1 MRMRKPIVKRNSAQF
16 AAICDALLYRGAN
29 VRFRAN
35 GLSMRPNILNEDAV
49 TIAPVEQEDL
59 RRGDVA
65 LTCGKDGFRVHR
77 VAGADKATGSLVT
90 RADAGQE
97 NDATTDRVLG
107 KVIAIERN
115 GRTHSLAFPGLK
127 YVHVGRGF
135 LYRFAQAT
143 ALRAARLASAS
154 AFFALATLLGLLL
167 SASPAAGQAFTI
179 SDTAAP
185 TTAGVGQNVTYT
197 QVLSNTSGVTI
208 TQPITVTQNL
218 PPNTTFVSANSAG
231 HHTWTCGLAAGV
243 VTCTDTS
250 GNGYG
255 SGNTTTFTIVVTLA
269 STAASVPTI
278 TDTVNA
284 KGNNTGTAT
293 ASAAVTVLIPDIS
306 VTNTDAPDPVDVASN
321 ITYTQTVTNNSTTIQ
336 AVGATLSE
344 TIPTNTTYQSITIPT
359 GWTCGTLPAVG
370 GTGSI
375 ACSAT
380 GTLATSASSIFSVV
394 VKVNTAVASGS
405 TISDTVMVG
414 ETGTDP
420 NTTNNTF
427 TTTSTVQVPD
437 LSVTN
442 TDAPDP
448 VDVASN
454 IAYTQIVKNNST
466 TVAALAATFSETTP
480 TNTTYQSI
488 TIPTGWTC
496 GTLPAVGGTGT
507 ISCTAAT
514 FAANTSSTFTVVV
527 QVNAAVASGSTITD
541 TVTVGETGTDP
552 TPANNTATTTTTVQI
567 PDLSVTNSA
576 SPNPVGLSSNVTFTQ
591 TVTNNNATVP
601 AVGATLTQTTP
612 ANTTFQSITPPAG
625 WTCGTQPAVG
635 GTGSIVCTATGTL
648 SGGASSIFSLVVNV
662 NSTVSSGTVI
672 TNSVTVSETGTDPT
686 PGNNTATATTTVQIP
701 DLSVTETVS
710 PNPVAPGASITYTET
725 VKNNGTTAAAG
736 ATLTQTT
743 PTNTTFQSVTP
754 PAGWTCGTQPA
765 IGGTGSIV
773 CTATGTFAGGAS
785 AIFTVVVNV
794 NGTVAAA
801 TVITNSVTVSET
813 GTDPTPANNTATIST
828 TVQDADLSVTE
839 TAAPNPVATGANIT
853 YTETVTNN
861 TATVAAFGAALTQ
874 NTPTGTLFQSVTPPA
889 GWTCGTQPA
898 VGGTGS
904 IVCTANGTFA
914 GSTSVNFSVVVQ
926 VSPEAVVGSTITN
939 SVTVS
944 ETGTD
949 PNLANNTATASVQV
963 QGADLSMTQVASA
976 TAIAPSG
983 TITYTET
990 VTNNGP
996 NAATGAV
1003 LYQQTPPNTT
1013 FASMAPPTGWT
1024 CTQPAVNATG
1034 TVLCSASAA
1043 MAANTTTGTFTFVVN
1058 VNAAAAAGTSIVNSA
1073 DVTSQ
1078 TTDPLASNNATTTS
1092 VLVELTGD
1100 ADLAL
1105 SMTASPTPV
1114 FISSNLTYTIQVQ
1127 DLGLSNT
1134 TNGTL
1139 TDTIPTSTTF
1149 VSASTTQGTCSGTA
1163 TVTCALGAITRGTTI
1178 TVAITVTAPAS
1189 PTTLTNTSSVTSSTT
1204 DPVATNNS
1212 ATVLT
1217 VVQPLVC
1224 ASPGRDGIGGTLT
1237 GIVNAYYPP
1246 ANTGALAAGSTSI
1259 VLGPAATGGAQTPI
1273 AAGDLLLF
1281 IQAQDAAINS
1291 TNTGAYGDGF
1301 PGDPASGWTSIN
1313 NSGNFEFVTATS
1325 AVAIIGGTLNFQGTG
1340 ANSGLLNTYTSAA
1353 YVAGTQ
1359 GQRQYQVVRVPQ
1371 YSSAIL
1377 SSGLTAMIWNGATGG
1392 ILAIDVSS
1400 QLTLGGTVAVDAL
1413 GFRGGGGRILGG
1425 GTGAATDYVTL
1436 ATDATN
1442 GSKGEGIA
1450 GTPRYVVSG
1459 AITSLA
1465 QTPTD
1470 TTVEGLPNGSYSR
1483 GAPGNAGGGATDA
1496 DPTNND
1502 QNSGGGGGGNGGSG
1516 GTGGFGW
1523 NSAGIVGGFGGAAFP
1538 VSTSA
1543 LAMGG
1548 GAGAGTTNNG
1558 SYWTP
1563 STDTGNNNCGASCT
1577 GIYSSGGAGGGIVI
1591 IHAGSVTG
1599 VGTITSNGQSALA
1612 TENDGGGGG
1621 GAGGTILVFATSG
1634 GLGGLTANAIGGTG
1648 GTTWPEQAP
1657 AAFPGNRH
1665 GPGAGGGGGVILS
1678 TAALASTSVLGG
1690 SPGVTTLANDAYG
1703 ATPGQAGA
1711 VLPNLS
1717 ITQTPGTQSG
1727 SYCAGADL
1735 AVTNSGTPNP
1745 VLAGPGPGNV
1755 ITYTQSVTNNG
1766 PFDAVNA
1773 VFSETTPANTTFQS
1787 LSFPGGTGWLCVTP
1801 AVGSAG
1807 TISCT
1812 NPDVANAA
1820 STTFTVGVAVN
1831 TGVAVGTVI
1840 TDVDNATAG
1849 NSDPNLTNNSAT
1861 VQTTVGSSTTADL
1874 SITNTAT
1881 PNPVIAGNNISYTV
1895 VVKNNGAATAGT
1907 VAFSE
1912 AIPANTTFVSATPT
1926 PSSGW
1931 TCSVVTG
1938 TLTCSNATLASG
1950 ASASFAVVLQVTSGT
1965 ASGTVIT
1972 DTANV
1977 ASVTTDPNPNNN
1989 AATSTV
1995 VVAASG
2001 QADLSVTGSATPN
2014 PVTGGNNI
2022 TYTQTVTNNGPATSG
2037 TATFTDLVPTGTTFV
2052 SFAVPSGWNCGTL
2065 PTVGSSGGTIN
2076 CTISSLAVNTTTPV
2090 SFPLVVKASLGD
2102 APGSTISNTANI
2114 NVPCS
2119 STTDPNCGNNSVTTS
2134 VVVASPTQAD
2144 VAITKTANPDPVDQG
2159 TNLQYTLQVTNNGPA
2174 AAQGVTVT
2182 DPLPA
2187 QITYSS
2193 SSTTQGT
2200 CTYTASTTT
2209 LSCSLGTVSVGG
2221 LVLITI
2227 NASANTFS
2235 SSTLATN
2242 TATVSATTG
2251 DPNLTNNTSSVTST
2265 VAAPTAVQL
2274 ASFRAMP
2281 RQGGGILLEWKTRE
2295 EIRNLGFNIF
2305 RLDGSGRQRL
2315 NPSIIAGSAL
2325 LIRGGLP
2332 QHAAKTY
2339 QWFDPNGTP
2348 QSTYELEDVDL
2359 NGTRMTHGPV
2369 SVDVSAT
2376 PRSGALSQP
2385 LLLTQLN
2392 RATTQP
2398 SYIPRRGLPTPRPI
2412 IVAPTSGQAPISL
2425 DGDAAVKISIQN
2437 EGWYQVSKT
2446 QLVAAGLDPN
2456 ADARTLQLY
2465 AEGIEQPMLIL
2476 GHQTG
2481 ALGPNDSIEFY
2492 GTGIDTPFSET
2503 RVYWLIRGSRPGLRV
2518 NSIPAVNAGL
2528 SPQESFPFTVVLQQ
2542 RTTYF
2547 ATLLNGENNDNFFGA
2562 AVTSEPVDQQ
2572 LTVEHADPNSGMQ
2585 ISVDLTLQGATDQ
2598 QGHSV
2603 SVFFNGASIGEMDFA
2618 NLANVTNTFSI
2629 DRSLLQEGI
2638 NTLTL
2643 TALQGDNDVSVVQS
2657 IALHYPHTYEADA
2670 NWLKATA
2677 PAGGT
2682 LHITGFSNQQ
2692 IQVFDIT
2699 NPLAVEQLSGT
2710 VRQESASYGIT
2721 LGLPQSAGQERTLL
2735 VFSDDQIS
2743 PPSGLAYH
2751 KPAALATQSN
2761 GSQMIIIT
2769 HPYFESAL
2777 TPLVQMHESKG
2788 ISVQVVTI
2796 DEVFDAFN
2804 YGERSPFAIR
2814 AFLQNAA
2821 SQPFRKPQ
2829 YLLLVGDA
2837 SLDPR
2842 NYLGLG
2848 DFDFVPTR
2856 IIETAAFK
2864 TATDDWFTDFKQN
2877 GFETI
2882 ATGRLPVRTASD
2894 AALVVSKIVNYEKGL
2909 ASGGSGNQQALL
2921 VADQNIGADF
2931 TTATKFAATDLPSS
2945 LQATEIFAD
2954 GMDPNAVTQQI
2965 LTALNSG
2972 PLLVNYSGHGSV
2984 EQWSFADFLDDTSG
2998 ATLTNGNQLSVY
3010 LLMDCLNGFFQDV
3023 YSTSLA
3029 ESLILAPNGGAVAVW
3044 ASSGFTNQP
3053 PQASMNQALLQLL
3066 KTNPSMPIATA
3077 IVQAKSGVTDTDVRR
3092 TWIFFGDP
3100 AMLLQLPGSSS
3111 AGNNPPGRVS
3121 PPIVLHP

>member
-1 MRMRKPIVKRNSAQF
+1 MRTRKPIVKRNSAQF
-16 AAICDALLYRGAN
+16 AAICDALLHRGAN

-49 TIAPVEQEDL
+49 TIASVEQEQL

-77 VAGADKATGSLVT
+77 VAGADKATGSIVT

-97 NDATTDRVLG
+97 DDAVTDRVLG
-107 KVIAIERN
+107 KVIAIERD
-115 GRTHSLAFPGLK
+115 GRIHSFAAAGQR
-127 YVHVGRGF
+127 YVHACRSF
-135 LYRFAQAT
+135 AYRLAQTA
-143 ALRAARLASAS
+143 ALRTARFASAS
-154 AFFALATLLGLLL
+154 ALFGLAILLGMLF
-167 SASPAAGQAFTI
+167 SAAPAAAQTDLAVS

-185 TTAGVGQNVTYT
+185 PTIAPGGQITFTVAVINNGPRTATLPVVTM
-197 QVLSNTSGVTI
+197 NT
-208 TQPITVTQNL
+208 PA
-218 PPNTTFVSANSAG
+218 NTTFVSAAMTAG
-231 HHTWTCGLAAGV
+231 AGTWTPATPAVGGTGAITFTRTTNMA
-243 VTCTDTS
+243 
-250 GNGYG
+250 NG
-255 SGNTTTFTIVVTLA
+255 STTTFAFVVQ
-269 STAASVPTI
+269 
-278 TDTVNA
+278 VNA
-284 KGNNTGTAT
+284 ATTNGTVIAQSVNISSTTTDPTPANNTAT
-293 ASAAVTVLIPDIS
+293 ANVTVQTPDIS
-306 VTNTDAPDPVDVASN
+306 VTNTDAPDPVGVASN
-321 ITYTQTVTNNSTTIQ
+321 ITYTQTVTNNSATIA

-344 TIPTNTTYQSITIPT
+344 TTPANTIFQSITIPA
-359 GWTCGTLPAVG
+359 GWTCGTLPVVG

-380 GTLATSASSIFSVV
+380 GTLAASASSIF
-394 VKVNTAVASGS
+394 
-405 TISDTVMVG
+405 TI
-414 ETGTDP
+414 
-420 NTTNNTF
+420 
-427 TTTSTVQVPD
+427 
-437 LSVTN
+437 
-442 TDAPDP
+442 
-448 VDVASN
+448 
-454 IAYTQIVKNNST
+454 
-466 TVAALAATFSETTP
+466 
-480 TNTTYQSI
+480 
-488 TIPTGWTC
+488 
-496 GTLPAVGGTGT
+496 
-507 ISCTAAT
+507 
-514 FAANTSSTFTVVV
+514 VV
-527 QVNAAVASGSTITD
+527 QVNAAVPSGTVISN

-552 TPANNTATTTTTVQI
+552 TPANNSATTTSTVQV
-567 PDLSVTNSA
+567 PDLSVTETA
-576 SPNPVGLSSNVTFTQ
+576 LPNPVAAGANITYTE
-591 TVTNNNATVP
+591 TVKNNSTTVP

-612 ANTTFQSITPPAG
+612 TGTTFQSVTPPAG
-625 WTCGTQPAVG
+625 WTCGTKPAVG
-635 GTGSIVCTATGTL
+635 GTGSIVCTATGTFAAAASVNFSVVVAVNATQA
-648 SGGASSIFSLVVNV
+648 SG
-662 NSTVSSGTVI
+662 STI
-672 TNSVTVSETGTDPT
+672 TNSVTVSETGTDPNSA
-686 PGNNTATATTTVQIP
+686 NNAATSNVTVQVP
-701 DLSVTETVS
+701 DLSVTETV
-710 PNPVAPGASITYTET
+710 
-725 VKNNGTTAAAG
+725 
-736 ATLTQTT
+736 
-743 PTNTTFQSVTP
+743 
-754 PAGWTCGTQPA
+754 
-765 IGGTGSIV
+765 
-773 CTATGTFAGGAS
+773 
-785 AIFTVVVNV
+785 
-794 NGTVAAA
+794 
-801 TVITNSVTVSET
+801 
-813 GTDPTPANNTATIST
+813 
-828 TVQDADLSVTE
+828 
-839 TAAPNPVATGANIT
+839 APNPVATGANIT

-861 TATVAAFGAALTQ
+861 STTVAALGATLTQ
-874 NTPTGTLFQSVTPPA
+874 STPASTLFQSVTPPA

-904 IVCTANGTFA
+904 IVCAATGTFA
-914 GSTSVNFSVVVQ
+914 ALASVNFTVVVQ

-963 QGADLSMTQVASA
+963 QGADLSMTQVAST

-990 VTNNGP
+990 VTNSGP

-1013 FASMAPPTGWT
+1013 FASMTPPTGWT
-1024 CTQPAVNATG
+1024 CTQPAVNGTG

-1043 MAANTTTGTFTFVVN
+1043 MNANTTTGTFTFVVT
-1058 VNAAAAAGTSIVNSA
+1058 VNAGAAAGTSIVNSA

-1078 TTDPLASNNATTTS
+1078 TTDPVASNNATTTS

-1134 TNGTL
+1134 ANGTL
-1139 TDTIPTSTTF
+1139 TDTIPTGTTF

-1163 TVTCALGAITRGTTI
+1163 TVTCALGAIIRGTTI
-1178 TVAITVTAPAS
+1178 TVAITVTAPAT

-1204 DPVATNNS
+1204 DPVSTNNS

-1224 ASPGRDGIGGTLT
+1224 ASPGRDGSGGTLT

-1259 VLGPAATGGAQTPI
+1259 VLGPAAAGGAQTPI

-1301 PGDPASGWTSIN
+1301 PGDPASGWTSLN

-1325 AVAIIGGTLNFQGTG
+1325 AVAITGGTLNFQGTG

-1359 GQRQYQVVRVPQ
+1359 GQRKYQVVRVPQ

-1392 ILAIDVSS
+1392 VLAIDVSS

-1425 GTGAATDYVTL
+1425 GTGAATDYITL

-1450 GTPRYVVSG
+1450 GTPRYVVNG
-1459 AITSLA
+1459 AITA
-1465 QTPTD
+1465 ITQTPTD

-1496 DPTNND
+1496 NPPAND
-1502 QNSGGGGGGNGGSG
+1502 QNSGGGGGGNGGGG

-1543 LAMGG
+1543 IAMGG

-1558 SYWTP
+1558 AYWTP
-1563 STDTGNNNCGASCT
+1563 STDTGNNACGANCT

-1591 IHAGSVTG
+1591 IHAGSVIG

-1621 GAGGTILVFATSG
+1621 GAGGTILVFATTG
-1634 GLGGLTANAIGGTG
+1634 GLSGLTANAIGGTG
-1648 GTTWPEQAP
+1648 GTTWPEQGP
-1657 AAFPGNRH
+1657 GAFPGNRH

-1678 TAALASTSVLGG
+1678 TAALGSTSVVGG
-1690 SPGVTTLANDAYG
+1690 SPGVTTLADDAYG

-1766 PFDAVNA
+1766 PFDALNA
-1773 VFSETTPANTTFQS
+1773 VFSETIPTNTTFQS
-1787 LSFPGGTGWLCVTP
+1787 LSFPGGSGWTCATP

-1840 TDVDNATAG
+1840 TNVDNASAG

-1881 PNPVIAGNNISYTV
+1881 PNPVIAGNNITYTV

-1912 AIPANTTFVSATPT
+1912 AIPANTTFVSATPI

-1931 TCSVVTG
+1931 SCSVLSG

-1950 ASASFAVVLQVTSGT
+1950 ASTSFAVVLQVTAGT
-1965 ASGTVIT
+1965 PSGTVIT

-1977 ASVTTDPNPNNN
+1977 SSTTTDPNPNNN
-1989 AATSTV
+1989 AATATV
-1995 VVAASG
+1995 VVATAG
-2001 QADLSVTGSATPN
+2001 QADLSVTSSATPN

-2022 TYTQTVTNNGPATSG
+2022 TYTQTVTNNGPAASG
-2037 TATFTDLVPTGTTFV
+2037 TATFTDVIPTGTTFV
-2052 SFAVPSGWNCGTL
+2052 SFTVPSGWNCGTL
-2065 PTVGSSGGTIN
+2065 PTVGSSGGTIT
-2076 CTISSLAVNTTTPV
+2076 CTISSLAVNTSTPV
-2090 SFPLVVKASLGD
+2090 NFPLVVKASLGD
-2102 APGSTISNTANI
+2102 TPGTSISNTASI

-2119 STTDPNCGNNSVTTS
+2119 SATDPNCANNSATTS

-2174 AAQGVTVT
+2174 AAQGVTVS
-2182 DPLPA
+2182 DPIPA
-2187 QITYSS
+2187 EVVYVS

-2209 LSCSLGTVSVGG
+2209 VSCSLGSVSVGG

-2227 NASANTFS
+2227 NASANTFN
-2235 SSTLATN
+2235 SSTLSTN

-2251 DPNLTNNTSSVTST
+2251 DPNLTNNTASVSSTI
-2265 VAAPTAVQL
+2265 AAPTAVQL
-2274 ASFRAMP
+2274 ASFRALP
-2281 RQGGGILLEWKTRE
+2281 RQGGGVLLEWKTRE
-2295 EIRNLGFNIF
+2295 EIRNLGFNVY
-2305 RLDGSGRQRL
+2305 RLEGTSRQRL

-2325 LIRGGLP
+2325 LIRGGMP

-2339 QWFDPNGTP
+2339 QWVDPSGTP

-2359 NGTRMTHGPV
+2359 NGTRMQHGPV
-2369 SVDVSAT
+2369 SVNVSAA
-2376 PRSGALSQP
+2376 PRSGAVSQP

-2392 RATTQP
+2392 RATAQP
-2398 SYIPRRGLPTPRPI
+2398 AFIPRRGLPTPRPI
-2412 IVAPTSGQAPISL
+2412 IAAPAPGQAPISL
-2425 DGDAAVKISIQN
+2425 DGDAAVKISVQN
-2437 EGWYQVSKT
+2437 EGWYQVSKA
-2446 QLVAAGLDPN
+2446 QLIAAGLDPN

-2481 ALGPNDSIEFY
+2481 PLDPNDSIEFY
-2492 GTGIDTPFSET
+2492 GTGIDTPFSGT
-2503 RVYWLIRGSRPGLRV
+2503 RVYWLIRGAHSGLRI
-2518 NSIPAVNAGL
+2518 NPISAVNAGL
-2528 SPQESFPFTVVLQQ
+2528 SEQQSFPFTVVVQQ

-2572 LTVEHADPNSGMQ
+2572 LTVAHADPNSGMQ
-2585 ISVDLTLQGATDQ
+2585 ISVDITLQGATDQ

-2603 SVFFNGASIGEMDFA
+2603 SVFFNGASVGEMDFA

-2629 DRSLLQEGI
+2629 DRSLLQDGV
-2638 NTLTL
+2638 NTVTL

-2699 NPLAVEQLSGT
+2699 NPLAIFQISGT
-2710 VRQESASYGIT
+2710 VSQVSASYGIT
-2721 LGLPQSAGQERTLL
+2721 LGLPLAGGQERTLL
-2735 VFSDDQIS
+2735 VFSGDQIS
-2743 PPSGLAYH
+2743 PPSGLAFH
-2751 KPAALATQSN
+2751 KPAALASRSF
-2761 GSQMIIIT
+2761 GSQMVIIT
-2769 HPYFESAL
+2769 HPDFQSAL
-2777 TPLVQMHESKG
+2777 GPLVSMHESSG
-2788 ISVQVVTI
+2788 QSVQVVTI

-2814 AFLQNAA
+2814 DFLQTAE
-2821 SQPFRKPQ
+2821 SRWTIKPQ

-2856 IIETAAFK
+2856 MVETAAFK
-2864 TATDDWFTDFKQN
+2864 TASDDWFSDFKQN

-2909 ASGGSGNQQALL
+2909 AGGGSGNQQALL

-2931 TTATKFAATDLPSS
+2931 TTATKFATTDLPSS
-2945 LQATEIFAD
+2945 LQPTEIFAD
-2954 GMDPNAVTQQI
+2954 GLDPSIVTQQI
-2965 LTALNSG
+2965 FTALNSG

-2984 EQWSFADFLDDTSG
+2984 EQWSFADFLDNTSG
-2998 ATLTNGNQLSVY
+2998 SALTNGDQLSVY

-3053 PQASMNQALLQLL
+3053 PQASMNQAVLQIL
-3066 KTNPSMPIATA
+3066 KTNPATPIAVA
-3077 IVQAKSGVTDTDVRR
+3077 IVQAKTGVTDNDVRR

-3100 AMLLQLPGSSS
+3100 AMQLQLSGWSST
-3111 AGNNPPGRVS
+3111 GHHPPVRVN

>member
-1 MRMRKPIVKRNSAQF
+1 VRERKSIVKRNSAQF
-16 AAICDALLYRGAN
+16 AAICDELLHRGAKI
-29 VRFRAN
+29 RFRAN

-49 TIAPVEQEDL
+49 TIVSTKQEEL

-77 VAGADKATGSLVT
+77 VAVADRTTGSIVT

-97 NDATTDRVLG
+97 DDPATNRVLG
-107 KVIAIERN
+107 RVTAVERN
-115 GRTHSLAFPGLK
+115 GQIYSFASATQR
-127 YVHVGRGF
+127 YVHACRSF
-135 LYRFAQAT
+135 AYRLTQAA
-143 ALRAARLASAS
+143 ALRATRFASAS
-154 AFFALATLLGLLL
+154 ALFGFAILLATLL
-167 SASPAAGQAFTI
+167 SASPAAGQALNIT
-179 SDTAAP
+179 DTAAP
-185 TTAGVGQNVTYT
+185 TTVAPGGTITYM
-197 QVLSNTSGVTI
+197 QVLTNTSFANSVTH
-208 TQPITVTQNL
+208 PLTVTQNL
-218 PPNTTFVSANSAG
+218 PANTAFVSAASTAGTDTWSCVNTAGVITCTDNSAG
-231 HHTWTCGLAAGV
+231 TYAARA
-243 VTCTDTS
+243 
-250 GNGYG
+250 
-255 SGNTTTFTIVVTLA
+255 TTTFTIVVTVNA
-269 STAASVPTI
+269 ATANGTTI

-284 KGNNTGTAT
+284 KGANTTTAT
-293 ASAAVTVLIPDIS
+293 ATATVTVQTPNLS
-306 VTNTDAPDPVDVASN
+306 VTDSASPNPVGLASN
-321 ITYTQTVTNNSTTIQ
+321 ITYTQTVTNN
-336 AVGATLSE
+336 
-344 TIPTNTTYQSITIPT
+344 
-359 GWTCGTLPAVG
+359 
-370 GTGSI
+370 
-375 ACSAT
+375 
-380 GTLATSASSIFSVV
+380 
-394 VKVNTAVASGS
+394 
-405 TISDTVMVG
+405 
-414 ETGTDP
+414 
-420 NTTNNTF
+420 
-427 TTTSTVQVPD
+427 
-437 LSVTN
+437 
-442 TDAPDP
+442 
-448 VDVASN
+448 
-454 IAYTQIVKNNST
+454 
-466 TVAALAATFSETTP
+466 
-480 TNTTYQSI
+480 
-488 TIPTGWTC
+488 
-496 GTLPAVGGTGT
+496 
-507 ISCTAAT
+507 
-514 FAANTSSTFTVVV
+514 
-527 QVNAAVASGSTITD
+527 
-541 TVTVGETGTDP
+541 
-552 TPANNTATTTTTVQI
+552 
-567 PDLSVTNSA
+567 
-576 SPNPVGLSSNVTFTQ
+576 
-591 TVTNNNATVP
+591 NATVA

-612 ANTTFQSITPPAG
+612 ANTTFQSVTPPTGWTCGTQPAVGGTGSIVCTATGTFAGGASAIFAVVVNTNTTVTSGTVITNTVTVSETGTDPTPGNNTATATTTIQIPDLSVTETVAPNPVGITSPITYTETVTNNGTTAAAGATLTQTTPANTTFQSVTPPAGWTCGTQPAIGATGSIVCTATGTFAGGASAIIPVVVNVNSTATSGTNITNSVTVSETGTDPTPGNNTATGTTTVQIPDLSVTETVAPNPVAPGTPITYTETAKNNGTTAAAGATLTQTTPTNTNFQSVTPPAG

-635 GTGSIVCTATGTL
+635 GTGSIVCTATGTF
-648 SGGASSIFSLVVNV
+648 ASAATAAFAVVVNV
-662 NSTVSSGTVI
+662 NAAVATATVI

-686 PGNNTATATTTVQIP
+686 PGNNTATGTTTVQTP

-725 VKNNGTTAAAG
+725 VKNNSTAAAAG

-743 PTNTTFQSVTP
+743 PANTTFQSVTP

-765 IGGTGSIV
+765 VGGTGSIV
-773 CTATGTFAGGAS
+773 CTATGTFAGGTS

-794 NGTVAAA
+794 NGAVAAG
-801 TVITNSVTVSET
+801 TTITNSVSVSET
-813 GTDPTPANNTATIST
+813 GTDPTPGNNTATIST
-828 TVQDADLSVTE
+828 IVQDADLSVTE
-839 TAAPNPVATGANIT
+839 TASPNPVATGANIT

-861 TATVAAFGAALTQ
+861 TATVAAFGATLTQ
-874 NTPTGTLFQSVTPPA
+874 TTPAHTLFQSVTPPA

-904 IVCTANGTFA
+904 IVCTATGTFA

-990 VTNNGP
+990 VTNSGP
-996 NAATGAV
+996 NAAIGAV

-1024 CTQPAVNATG
+1024 CTQPAVNGTG

-1043 MAANTTTGTFTFVVN
+1043 MNANTTTGTFTFVVN
-1058 VNAAAAAGTSIVNSA
+1058 VSAGAAAGTSIVNSA

-1078 TTDPLASNNATTTS
+1078 TTDPVSSNNATTTS
-1092 VLVELTGD
+1092 VLVELTGQ

-1134 TNGTL
+1134 ADGTL
-1139 TDTIPTSTTF
+1139 TDTIPTGTTF
-1149 VSASTTQGTCSGTA
+1149 VSSATTQGSCSGTA

-1189 PTTLTNTSSVTSSTT
+1189 PTTLTNISSVTSSTT
-1204 DPVATNNS
+1204 DPVSTNNS

-1224 ASPGRDGIGGTLT
+1224 ASPGRDGLGGTLT

-1246 ANTGALAAGSTSI
+1246 ANTGASAAGSTSI
-1259 VLGPAATGGAQTPI
+1259 VLGAAAAGGAQTNI
-1273 AAGDLLLF
+1273 SVGDLLLF

-1301 PGDPASGWTSIN
+1301 PGDPASGWTALN

-1325 AVAIIGGTLNFQGTG
+1325 AVTVTGGTLSFQGTG
-1340 ANSGLLNTYTSAA
+1340 ANGGLLNTYTSAA
-1353 YVAGTQ
+1353 YIAGTQ
-1359 GQRQYQVVRVPQ
+1359 GQRTYQVVRVPQ

-1392 ILAIDVSS
+1392 VLAIDVSS

-1425 GTGAATDYVTL
+1425 GTGAATDYITL

-1496 DPTNND
+1496 DPTAND
-1502 QNSGGGGGGNGGSG
+1502 QNSGGGGGGNGGGG

-1563 STDTGNNNCGASCT
+1563 STDTGNNNCGANCT

-1599 VGTITSNGQSALA
+1599 TGTITSNGQTALS

-1621 GAGGTILVFATSG
+1621 GAGGTILVFATTG

-1648 GTTWPEQAP
+1648 GTTWPEEAP
-1657 AAFPGNRH
+1657 STFPGNRH

-1678 TAALASTSVLGG
+1678 TATLASTSVLGG

-1703 ATPGQAGA
+1703 ATPGQPGA
-1711 VLPNLS
+1711 VLSGLS

-1745 VLAGPGPGNV
+1745 VLAGPGPGNI

-1766 PFDAVNA
+1766 PFDALNA
-1773 VFSETTPANTTFQS
+1773 VFSETIPANATFQS
-1787 LSFPGGTGWLCVTP
+1787 LSFPGGSGWSCVTP

-1820 STTFTVGVAVN
+1820 STTFTVGVAVS

-1840 TDVDNATAG
+1840 TDVDNVTAG

-1874 SITNTAT
+1874 SITNTAA
-1881 PNPVIAGNNISYTV
+1881 PNPVIAGNNITYTV
-1895 VVKNNGAATAGT
+1895 VVKNNGAATAST

-1926 PSSGW
+1926 PATGW

-1950 ASASFAVVLQVTSGT
+1950 ASTSFAVVLQVISGT

-1977 ASVTTDPNPNNN
+1977 ASTTTDPNPNNN
-1989 AATSTV
+1989 AATATV
-1995 VVAASG
+1995 VVATAG
-2001 QADLSVTGSATPN
+2001 QADLSVTSAATPN
-2014 PVTGGNNI
+2014 PVTDGNNI
-2022 TYTQTVTNNGPATSG
+2022 TYTQTVINNGPAASG
-2037 TATFTDLVPTGTTFV
+2037 TATFTDVIPTGTTFV
-2052 SFAVPSGWNCGTL
+2052 SFTVPTGWSCGTL
-2065 PTVGSSGGTIN
+2065 PTVGSSGGTIT
-2076 CTISSLAVNTTTPV
+2076 CTISSLAINTPV
-2090 SFPLVVKASLGD
+2090 SFPLVVKASLGGT
-2102 APGSTISNTANI
+2102 PGTTISNTASI

-2119 STTDPNCGNNSVTTS
+2119 SVSDPNCGNNSATTS

-2144 VAITKTANPDPVDQG
+2144 VAIMKTANPDPVDQG

-2174 AAQGVTVT
+2174 AAQGVTVS
-2182 DPLPA
+2182 DPIPA
-2187 QITYSS
+2187 EVSYVS

-2200 CTYTASTTT
+2200 CAYTASTTT
-2209 LSCSLGTVSVGG
+2209 VSCSIGSVSVGG

-2227 NASANTFS
+2227 NASANTFN
-2235 SSTLATN
+2235 SSTLSTN

-2251 DPNLTNNTSSVTST
+2251 DPNLTNNTSSVSST
-2265 VAAPTAVQL
+2265 IAAPTAVQL
-2274 ASFRAMP
+2274 ASFRALP

-2295 EIRNLGFNIF
+2295 EIRNLGFNVY
-2305 RLDGSGRQRL
+2305 RLDGSGRLRL

-2325 LIRGGLP
+2325 LIRGGRP

-2339 QWFDPNGTP
+2339 QLFDPSGTA

-2369 SVDVSAT
+2369 SVDVTAT
-2376 PRSGALSQP
+2376 PRAGAVSQP

-2398 SYIPRRGLPTPRPI
+2398 AFVPRRGLPVPSPVILTL
-2412 IVAPTSGQAPISL
+2412 APGQVPISL
-2425 DGDAAVKISIQN
+2425 DGDAAVKISVQS
-2437 EGWYQVSKT
+2437 EGWYQVSKS
-2446 QLVAAGLDPN
+2446 QLVAAGFDPSS
-2456 ADARTLQLY
+2456 DARTLQLY

-2476 GHQTG
+2476 GSQAG
-2481 ALGPNDSIEFY
+2481 PLGPSDSIEFY
-2492 GTGIDTPFSET
+2492 GTGIDTPFSDT
-2503 RVYWLIRGSRPGLRV
+2503 RVYWLIRGSRPGMRI
-2518 NSIPAVNAGL
+2518 NSIAAANAGL
-2528 SPQESFPFTVVLQQ
+2528 SEQQSFPFTVVLQQ

-2572 LTVEHADPNSGMQ
+2572 LTVAHADPNSSMQ
-2585 ISVDLTLQGATDQ
+2585 ISVDITLQGATDQ

-2629 DRSLLQEGI
+2629 DRSLLQDGI
-2638 NTLTL
+2638 NTVTL
-2643 TALQGDNDVSVVQS
+2643 TALQGDNDVSAVQS

-2677 PAGGT
+2677 PAGST
-2682 LHITGFSNQQ
+2682 LHIAGFTNQQ

-2699 NPLAVEQLSGT
+2699 NPLAIFQLSGS
-2710 VRQESASYGIT
+2710 VSQESASYGVT
-2721 LGLPQSAGQERTLL
+2721 LGLPPAAGLERTLL
-2735 VFSDDQIS
+2735 IFSADQIS
-2743 PPSGLAYH
+2743 PPSGLAFH
-2751 KPAALATQSN
+2751 KPAALASRSF
-2761 GSQMIIIT
+2761 GSEMVIIT
-2769 HPYFESAL
+2769 HPDFQSAL
-2777 TPLVQMHESKG
+2777 APLVSLHESNG
-2788 ISVQVVTI
+2788 LSVQVVTI

-2804 YGERSPFAIR
+2804 FGERSPFAIR
-2814 AFLQNAA
+2814 SFLQNAQ
-2821 SQPFRKPQ
+2821 SQWTLKPQ

-2842 NYLGLG
+2842 NYLGMG

-2864 TATDDWFTDFKQN
+2864 TASDDWFSDFKQN

-2882 ATGRLPVRTASD
+2882 ATGRIPARTASD

-2909 ASGGSGNQQALL
+2909 AGGASGNQQALL
-2921 VADQNIGADF
+2921 VADQNIGSDF

-2945 LQATEIFAD
+2945 LQPTEIFAD
-2954 GMDPNAVTQQI
+2954 GMDPTVAAQQI

-2998 ATLTNGNQLSVY
+2998 ATLTNGDQLSVY

-3029 ESLILAPNGGAVAVW
+3029 ETLLLAPNGGAVAVW

-3053 PQASMNQALLQLL
+3053 PQASMNQALLQIL
-3066 KTNPSMPIATA
+3066 KTNPSSSIGSA
-3077 IVQAKSGVTDTDVRR
+3077 IVQAKTGVTDTDVRR

-3100 AMLLQLPGSSS
+3100 AMLLQLTGSNSM
-3111 AGNNPPGRVS
+3111 GHHPRVNPPV
-3121 PPIVLHP
+3121 VLNP